1 MKGGVE
7 VPYDWEKGLR
17 QYIARDKLNALSRL
31 VDHKV
36 RKGKT
41 AKWAVIML
49 DIIFIILIFVV
60 IGVLNILNK
69 GIDLR
74 TGLMTGIIAFELAIV
89 TFISPIRTAHITIKE
104 VNDITGIQVTGDIMG
119 KIRNTVEQKTSK
131 LEKYLGVIG
140 ACGDLATVILK
151 ITN

>member
-1 MKGGVE
+1 M
-7 VPYDWEKGLR
+7 PYDWEKDLG
-17 QYIARDKLNALSRL
+17 QYISADKLNALCHL

-41 AKWAVIML
+41 IKWAVIML
-49 DIIFIILIFVV
+49 DLMFIILIFVL
-60 IGVLNILNK
+60 IGVLDILNK

-74 TGLMTGIIAFELAIV
+74 TSFITGIIAFELAIV

-104 VNDITGIQVTGDIMG
+104 VNDITSIRVTGDIMG
-119 KIRNTVEQKTSK
+119 KIRNTVEQRTSK
-131 LEKYLGVIG
+131 LEKYLAAIG
-140 ACGDLATVILK
+140 ACVVFATVILK